1 MKRFLIIIFVIISIG
16 GIYFFLE
23 NSKVANS
30 PTQPEIVKDIPK
42 VEVGKVKIQT
52 LTKGEQIQIDA
63 EKKYPNA
70 TFDNWIYI
78 SANDAKLY
86 LIKDRKIIKSY
97 PISIAK
103 NGLGNVMNSNQTPT
117 GLHEIKKMIGKDLPI
132 NTIIKG
138 GISTGKIAQVISE
151 PISVNTDLVTTRVMW
166 LSGLESGINK
176 GGKVDSYN
184 RFIYI
189 HGTPEEG
196 LIGSPASHGCIRMYN
211 KDVIELFNLVPLGTK
226 VLIEK

>member
-117 GLHEIKKMIGKDLPI
+117 GLHEIKKKLGAGIPENGILKS
-132 NTIIKG
+132 

-196 LIGSPASHGCIRMYN
+196 LIGTPASHGCIRMYN

>member
-1 MKRFLIIIFVIISIG
+1 MKRFLIILSVIVSIG
-16 GIYFFLE
+16 GSYLYLE
-23 NSKVANS
+23 NSKVENS

-42 VEVGKVKIQT
+42 VVVEKVKPQT
-52 LTKGEQIQIDA
+52 LTKGEQIQTNT

-78 SANDAKLY
+78 SASDAKLY
-86 LIKDRKIIKSY
+86 LIKDKKIIKSY

-103 NGLGNVMNSNQTPT
+103 NGLGNVMNSNKTPT

-132 NTIIKG
+132 NTIIKS

-166 LSGLESGINK
+166 LSGLEPGVNK

-211 KDVIELFNLVPLGTK
+211 KDVIDLFNQVTSGTK